1 MFEKEFSDYTKIKFS
16 TTVVNGTLALDLA
29 LSMLLVASCH
39 AGALP
44 AELWP
49 QIVVIA
55 VISINPSN
63 LDLNP

>member
-1 MFEKEFSDYTKIKFS
+1 
-16 TTVVNGTLALDLA
+16 
-29 LSMLLVASCH
+29 MLLVASCH

-55 VISINPSN
+55 VISISLYENTQEYT
-63 LDLNP
+63 LYFTV